1 MKSKPM
7 QKISRTEES
16 PMRCRTSEWSE
27 GERSGP
33 KRNGEVLHRRAPNE
47 GGPGSTTEVLPIP
60 KRRRF
65 SASYKAS
72 IVREASHCTKP
83 GEIGALLRR
92 EGLYSSQLSAW
103 RLRYANGEEDG
114 LQEQKRGRKP
124 QDALVKEN
132 ERLRRQLAKKEK
144 ELKQAQLLIELQKK
158 MAEIWGTVLPG
169 TESSGDEVCNL

>member
-1 MKSKPM
+1 
-7 QKISRTEES
+7 
-16 PMRCRTSEWSE
+16 
-27 GERSGP
+27 
-33 KRNGEVLHRRAPNE
+33 
-47 GGPGSTTEVLPIP
+47 VLPIP

-132 ERLRRQLAKKEK
+132 ERLRRQLAKKDK

-158 MAEIWGTVLPG
+158 WRKYGEQSFPG
-169 TESSGDEVCNL
+169 SRAVETKYATCRRSARADPGQTAL